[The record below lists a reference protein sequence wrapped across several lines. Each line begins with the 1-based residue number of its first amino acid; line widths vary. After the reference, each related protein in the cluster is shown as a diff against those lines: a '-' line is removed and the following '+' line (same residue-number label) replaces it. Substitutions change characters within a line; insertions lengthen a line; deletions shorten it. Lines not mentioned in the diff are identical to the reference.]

1 MSKSLGATASAPLV
15 GSALGSLEQ
24 NLHAF
29 FKKGDNSVF
38 NSAVDFMPSFQVE
51 IEKSSKETIMEILE
65 KFRGYYPPKRTKNFR
80 ETLPDTRRKGN

>member
-29 FKKGDNSVF
+29 FKTGDNSVF
-38 NSAVDFMPSFQVE
+38 NSTVDFMPSFQVE
-51 IEKSSKETIMEILE
+51 VEKKQQG
-65 KFRGYYPPKRTKNFR
+65 KDHGKA
-80 ETLPDTRRKGN
+80 